1 MRLAIGVGSAFFG
14 AAAAGLGLWLGQLA
28 TSSTPAV
35 VTTVPTVVA
44 AQAVPISLGPTRL
57 IPLSLELAEREL
69 VFSYELV
76 DEAAASF
83 PTIFVNPDNAVVA
96 PETWSMSTATGR
108 IAGTTANVRAT
119 TARFPVPEGF
129 TLDQVGSITLE
140 SYRIRLPI
148 EHILSLRWDDT
159 APISLDEDIAIGV
172 RRVIAQTSSTL
183 VQLTV
188 EANTDSFASAGGGF
202 GAEFEAAPR
211 VTGIGP
217 DWTNVG
223 PVDGGVQLTYV
234 GDELSDPFTVAVV
247 SHNWTRVERP
257 LVMSVGGLTDG

>member
-1 MRLAIGVGSAFFG
+1 MAVGGAAFG
-14 AAAAGLGLWLGQLA
+14 AAAAALGLWLGPSGQSAASPPVVVGTAA
-28 TSSTPAV
+28 TALSPAQPV
-35 VTTVPTVVA
+35 
-44 AQAVPISLGPTRL
+44 SLGPTRL
-57 IPLSLELAEREL
+57 IPLSLELADREV

-76 DEAAASF
+76 DEAAPAGPS
-83 PTIFVNPDNAVVA
+83 IFVNADNAIVA
-96 PETWSMSTATGR
+96 PETWSLSTVAGD

-119 TARFPVPEGF
+119 TARFGVPEGF

-148 EHILSLRWDDT
+148 EHTLSLRWDDA
-159 APISLDEDIAIGV
+159 APIALDEDIAVGV
-172 RRVIAQTSSTL
+172 RRIIAQSSSTL
-183 VQLTV
+183 VQLSI

-211 VTGIGP
+211 IAGIGP

-223 PVDGGVQLTYV
+223 PVEGGIQLTYV
-234 GDELSDPFTVAVV
+234 GDELSDPFTLLVV

-257 LVMSVGGLTDG
+257 LTLGVGGLTNP

>member
-1 MRLAIGVGSAFFG
+1 MRWPVAVGGAAFG
-14 AAAAGLGLWLGQLA
+14 AVAAALGLWLGPSGVA
-28 TSSTPAV
+28 SRPAEAA
-35 VTTVPTVVA
+35 TTVLA
-44 AQAVPISLGPTRL
+44 AVSPAKPVSLGPTRL
-57 IPLSLELAEREL
+57 IPLSLELAEREV

-76 DEAAASF
+76 DEAAVSF

-96 PETWSMSTATGR
+96 PETWSMSTVRGKIT
-108 IAGTTANVRAT
+108 GTTANVRAT

-247 SHNWTRVERP
+247 SHNWTRVVRP
-257 LVMSVGGLTDG
+257 LVMSAGGLTDG